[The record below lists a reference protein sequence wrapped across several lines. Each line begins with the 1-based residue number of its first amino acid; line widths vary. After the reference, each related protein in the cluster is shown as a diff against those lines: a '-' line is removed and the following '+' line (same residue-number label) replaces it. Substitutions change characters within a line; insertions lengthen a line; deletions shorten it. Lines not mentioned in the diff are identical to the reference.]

1 MKKIELGINYLE
13 DIQLIDETH
22 EITLDNGWEATIN
35 IVADV
40 IVSGNNG
47 ASYYDEPQKSVEV
60 YNVAVEI
67 LEVWNGEESV
77 DMTPTELKELKR
89 LIFENIV

>member
-1 MKKIELGINYLE
+1 MKKIKLGINYLE

-60 YNVAVEI
+60 HNLAIEI
-67 LEVWNGEESV
+67 LEVWNEEESV
-77 DMTPTELKELKR
+77 DMTPTELKELRK
-89 LIFENIV
+89 LIFENII